1 MAGVFDDHGLQAQ
14 AQAEGR
20 QLGFTGELQSADLAV
35 DAADAEA
42 AGDHDAVDVVESG
55 GRTFGGFATIG
66 RNPLD
71 VDLGP
76 VGKAAGL
83 DGLGDRQVGVRQI
96 DVLADDGDVDLVLGV
111 VHTLQQVGPFV
122 PIDVMERQAELTH
135 HIGVEALLEQDLR
148 HIVDARRIHAVD
160 HAFGIDIA
168 HQGDLV
174 LDGLIERAVGAQHKG
189 VRGNAELAQH
199 HHGVLGGLGLELVGG
214 GNVRHQGNVHEHA
227 VVRAEIAAH
236 FAGGLKEGLGLDV
249 ANGTTDFGDDH
260 IHVIGSLGA
269 HTRLDFVGDV
279 RDNLHALA
287 EVFAGALLAQH
298 FLIDLTGGDVGLLAQ
313 EDVEETLVV
322 ADVEIGFG
330 TVFGHVDLTMLERV
344 HGARVDV
351 DVRIELL
358 LQNMDTAA
366 AQQTTERR
374 CGQALAERGDNAASD
389 ENMLGDVFL
398 RITMCSSNHGISLY
412 HPCMTRR
419 VHQTRRPRH
428 GVLEQYE

>member
-1 MAGVFDDHGLQAQ
+1 M
-14 AQAEGR
+14 
-20 QLGFTGELQSADLAV
+20 
-35 DAADAEA
+35 
-42 AGDHDAVDVVESG
+42 
-55 GRTFGGFATIG
+55 
-66 RNPLD
+66 
-71 VDLGP
+71 
-76 VGKAAGL
+76 
-83 DGLGDRQVGVRQI
+83 
-96 DVLADDGDVDLVLGV
+96 
-111 VHTLQQVGPFV
+111 
-122 PIDVMERQAELTH
+122 
-135 HIGVEALLEQDLR
+135 
-148 HIVDARRIHAVD
+148 
-160 HAFGIDIA
+160 
-168 HQGDLV
+168 
-174 LDGLIERAVGAQHKG
+174 
-189 VRGNAELAQH
+189 
-199 HHGVLGGLGLELVGG
+199 
-214 GNVRHQGNVHEHA
+214 HEHA

-249 ANGTTDFGDDH
+249 ADGTTDFGDDH
-260 IHVIGSLGA
+260 IHVIGSLGT

-279 RDNLHALA
+279 RDDLHALA

-374 CGQALAERGDNAASD
+374 CGQALAERGNNAASD

-419 VHQTRRPRH
+419 VRQTRRPRH